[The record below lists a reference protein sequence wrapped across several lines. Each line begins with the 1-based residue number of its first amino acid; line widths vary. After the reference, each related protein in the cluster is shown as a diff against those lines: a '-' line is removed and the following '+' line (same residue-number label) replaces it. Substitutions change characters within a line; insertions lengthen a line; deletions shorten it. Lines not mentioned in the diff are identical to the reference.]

1 MNMSR
6 DRLIEQV
13 ESEQLKRD
21 IPDFR
26 VGDTVKVHTKI
37 IEEGNKERIQVITG
51 TVIAKRGK
59 GIAETFA
66 LYRIAYG
73 AAMERVFP
81 LHSPRIAKIE
91 IIKEGKVGRS
101 KLYYL
106 RGVFGKQAK
115 VKERMISRRK
125 KDLIV
130 EEHPQE
136 SREGESSKENTVES

>member
-1 MNMSR
+1 MSR

>member
-1 MNMSR
+1 MSR
-6 DRLIEQV
+6 DRLIQEI
-13 ESEQLKRD
+13 ESEQLRSD

-51 TVIAKRGK
+51 TVIARRGK
-59 GIAETFA
+59 GLSETFA

-91 IIKEGKVGRS
+91 ILKEGKVRRS

-115 VKERMISRRK
+115 VEERMVSRRK
-125 KDLIV
+125 KVLIH
-130 EEHPQE
+130 EDQPKDSHE
-136 SREGESSKENTVES
+136 SNRQASE

>member
-1 MNMSR
+1 MIQ
-6 DRLIEQV
+6 DRLIQEI
-13 ESEQLKRD
+13 ESEQLRSD

-26 VGDTVKVHTKI
+26 VGDTLKVHTKI
-37 IEEGNKERIQVITG
+37 IEEGNKERIQTITG
-51 TVIAKRGK
+51 TVIARRGR
-59 GIAETFA
+59 GLSETFA

-91 IIKEGKVGRS
+91 IMKEGKVRRS

-115 VKERMISRRK
+115 VEERMVSRRK
-125 KDLIV
+125 KVLV
-130 EEHPQE
+130 HEEHPME
-136 SREGESSKENTVES
+136 SNEDGKQAKE